1 MARKIV
7 AGCLARG
14 EFWEGGEYPF
24 WNLILRAGV
33 TLSLLIKN
41 SEMKGR
47 WVHPTHFI
55 CLIGIFVVCCVRAEQ
70 CRLPPGMYQS
80 VRLFQTLK
88 KEAKRIRVA

>member
-41 SEMKGR
+41 GELKGR
-47 WVHPTHFI
+47 WVHATHFI
-55 CLIGIFVVCCVRAEQ
+55 CLIGIFVVPLCKGREVQA
-70 CRLPPGMYQS
+70 PPGMYQS
-80 VRLFQTLK
+80 VRLF
-88 KEAKRIRVA
+88 